1 MNSQLQEELG
11 KYYEKS
17 LYDFRNL
24 ELYKYKGETITRGL
38 VMAEIPAKEILDA
51 GFWNNENLVNQYMP
65 QSTNSTGSKIGDAVM
80 EAVVENSAK
89 KEIDKAFEKTSAKL
103 VLFSNGKDDLVMGQ
117 LVFYNKSINRDLS
130 KFWVFIGE
138 EKGGI
143 FEDTTCFHAHS
154 GNKDFEDVININFGT
169 FSEYKEVFDDKT
181 VDFAFHIE
189 KDEEGK
195 RKDFLSIKFKMS
207 LYKAELVVVDYLTN
221 GKYWDAEQIN
231 KIEPLLETKARLL
244 KGKNENNTELAEV
257 EKAENKS
264 TGIGCVTSIGI
275 AILVGIIIG
284 NADLEVNFWLGLLI
298 VALVIIPIWL
308 GSKMGKK
315 KNKERR
321 DAATDERERLR
332 KQENKLDEEIVGMA
346 F

>member
-1 MNSQLQEELG
+1 MNTQLQEELS
-11 KYYEKS
+11 KYYQKS

-24 ELYKYKGETITRGL
+24 ELYKYHGETVTRGL
-38 VMAEIPAKEILDA
+38 VIAEIPAKEILDS
-51 GFWNNENLVNQYMP
+51 GFWNNESLMDQYTP
-65 QSTNSTGSKIGDAVM
+65 QNTSSTGSRVGDAVV
-80 EAVVENSAK
+80 EAVVENSVRK
-89 KEIDKAFEKTSAKL
+89 DIEKAFEKTSAKL

-130 KFWVFIGE
+130 NCWVFLGE
-138 EKGGI
+138 GKGGY
-143 FEDTTCFHAHS
+143 FEDIPCFHAHS
-154 GNKDFEDVININFGT
+154 GKKDFEDIMNINFGT
-169 FSEYKEVFDDKT
+169 FSEYKEKFDDKT
-181 VDFAFHIE
+181 VAFAFHME
-189 KDEEGK
+189 EDEEGE
-195 RKDFLSIKFKMS
+195 RKDFLSIKFDMR
-207 LYKAELVVVDYLTN
+207 LLKADMVIVDYLTN
-221 GKYWDAEQIN
+221 GKYWDEERIN
-231 KIEPLLETKARLL
+231 TIEPLLETKARLL
-244 KGKNENNTELAEV
+244 KGKNENNTVLAEV